1 MILLAF
7 LFAGGLFAGMV
18 AMQHVGRGIAM
29 KRIALDPDAA
39 TKGAGVIEGAVFG
52 LLSLLLAFTFSGA
65 VSRFDARRHLV
76 SDEAIRVSTAFDRIA
91 LLPADAQPGL
101 RDLFKRYLDAR
112 LETYKNPGDV
122 TATEAAWNR
131 SLELQTEIWAK
142 A

>member
-29 KRIALDPDAA
+29 KRIALDSDAA
-39 TKGAGVIEGAVFG
+39 KKGAGVIEGAVFG

-76 SDEAIRVSTAFDRIA
+76 SDEAIRISTAWDRIQ
-91 LLPADAQPGL
+91 LLPARAQPRL
-101 RDLFKRYLDAR
+101 RR
-112 LETYKNPGDV
+112 V
-122 TATEAAWNR
+122 
-131 SLELQTEIWAK
+131 LQTH
-142 A
+142 